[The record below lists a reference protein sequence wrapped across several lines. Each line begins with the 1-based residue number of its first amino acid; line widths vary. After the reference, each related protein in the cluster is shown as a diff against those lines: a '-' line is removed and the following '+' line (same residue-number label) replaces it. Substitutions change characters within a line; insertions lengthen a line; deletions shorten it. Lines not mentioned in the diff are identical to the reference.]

1 MILVTGA
8 SGGVGTALC
17 LALAR
22 EGEHLV
28 LTARDEGRLEAL
40 AARVRT
46 AGGTA
51 STHPCDLRDQE
62 AVSALAAQVLAQH
75 GTPQAVVSL
84 AGHSIRRDL
93 TQTFGRPH
101 DLVRL
106 TGTNL
111 LGPAALLL
119 ALLEPMC
126 AAGRGRLIAVTSA
139 SARIPTPGWAAYGAS
154 KAGLDTWLRALR
166 PQAAQHGVQIT
177 VVELPLVATAMAAPT
192 YGRAPR
198 GALTPEQAAWR
209 VLRALRSRRT
219 LHSPL
224 WSRIGAVLSQAA
236 PSIAAEAAGRAEH
249 LLRRVTV
256 REHPRAGRGHG
267 DRPTPQPASRPASR
281 YLRARPLGRGRRS

>member
-8 SGGVGTALC
+8 SGGVGAALC

-22 EGEHLV
+22 EKEHLV
-28 LTARDEGRLEAL
+28 LTARDEERLEAL
-40 AARVRT
+40 AVRVRA

-51 STHPCDLRDQE
+51 SVHPCDLRDQE
-62 AVSALAAQVLAQH
+62 AVATLAAQVLAEH
-75 GTPQAVVSL
+75 GTPEAVISL

-93 TQTFGRPH
+93 TETFGRPH

-111 LGPAALLL
+111 LGPATLLL

-126 AAGRGRLIAVTSA
+126 AAGRGRLVAVTSA
-139 SARIPTPGWAAYGAS
+139 SARIPAPGWAAYGAS
-154 KAGLDTWLRALR
+154 KAGLDSWLRALR
-166 PQAAQHGVQIT
+166 PQAARHGVQIV

-192 YGRAPR
+192 YGAAPR
-198 GALTPEQAAWR
+198 GALTPAQGARR

-224 WSRIGAVLSQAA
+224 WSRLGAVLSQAA
-236 PSIAAEAAGRAEH
+236 PALAAEAAGRGEH

-256 REHPRAGRGHG
+256 REQTRAAAGHSPRRGG
-267 DRPTPQPASRPASR
+267 A
-281 YLRARPLGRGRRS
+281 RRS